1 MSRTIDRRSGIRLW
15 YQCDWPTTLTNGAV
29 WLGRSRRPKP
39 NRRSEEAVALRH
51 AAPVRTLLGAL
62 VEVTMLDAVPDIL
75 DLIDK
80 IEGPIG

>member
-1 MSRTIDRRSGIRLW
+1 MIEGQESDSGTGATGRQRLPTGRSGW
-15 YQCDWPTTLTNGAV
+15 AVADGQSQTGAA
-29 WLGRSRRPKP
+29 KK
-39 NRRSEEAVALRH
+39 AVALLH

-62 VEVTMLDAVPDIL
+62 VEFTVLDAVPDIL